1 MLVFTVLFLI
11 PIIVYGILL
20 RILRPHLIVW
30 RLVLPWVG
38 ILFIYVA
45 TTILLETI
53 VNDPWDALDI
63 SLLGLLS
70 MIILFPLLCGMVLH
84 ATEKY
89 YSFIILIYLYLNLY
103 LGADSNHDFLPL
115 YPTALLLPL
124 VYLVLFYIGLGIA
137 TLYSRKTMSGS
148 FAGRIISYIVLTITA
163 VSWILAAL
171 ETY

>member
-1 MLVFTVLFLI
+1 MWIFTALFLL
-11 PIIVYGILL
+11 PIVVYGILL
-20 RILRPHLIVW
+20 RILKPNLILL

-38 ILFIYVA
+38 ILFIYGA
-45 TTILLETI
+45 TIILSETI
-53 VNDPWDALDI
+53 VNDPWDAVDI
-63 SLLGLLS
+63 SLLGLFS

-89 YSFIILIYLYLNLY
+89 YSFMILIYLYLNLY
-103 LGADSNHDFLPL
+103 LYADLNNDFLPL